1 MLKRVYFQ
9 DLVLRVLQSR
19 LQYGPLFVWEIAG
32 IILGIIGLL
41 KQEEQKHWAIIGII
55 VCIVR
60 VIGALA
66 LSGNL

>member
-1 MLKRVYFQ
+1 MKRVYFQ
-9 DLVLRVLQSR
+9 DLVLHVLHSHLR
-19 LQYGPLFVWEIAG
+19 YGPILVWEIAG

-60 VIGALA
+60 IIATLA
-66 LSGNL
+66 LS